1 MSTSAMHGGHKNIS
15 TIPIKSP
22 FSVYVFKLEYRK
34 RTRRRTEDGKRT
46 RGAQTEDKEDN
57 GRTTSVYKGDSN
69 AASQYG
75 SDGARVN
82 ICRKKE

>member
-46 RGAQTEDKEDN
+46 RGGQRGQGGQREDN
-57 GRTTSVYKGDSN
+57 DDDVED
-69 AASQYG
+69 
-75 SDGARVN
+75 
-82 ICRKKE
+82 I